1 MKLRFFITLLIVGL
15 AFVACEKEK
24 DPTKL
29 QVFVVDEEGQKVQ
42 NAVIQFNC
50 ESSFN
55 PPRPCDVEIEVNA
68 NSSGFYEHKFD
79 QPAVL
84 RINAF
89 KIDRDT
95 LVLGTLPDT
104 TMVITADSLCGESF
118 VSIQEEETTRKTVVV
133 YECN

>member
-1 MKLRFFITLLIVGL
+1 MKFKLFFLLVLISAG
-15 AFVACEKEK
+15 FIGCKED

-29 QVFVVDEEGQKVQ
+29 QVYVVDEEGNRVQ

-50 ESSFN
+50 ESSYD
-55 PPRPCDVEIEVNA
+55 PPRPCDVEMEVTA
-68 NSSGFYEHKFD
+68 DGTGYYEREFD
-79 QPAVL
+79 QPSVL

-95 LVLGTLPDT
+95 QVLGTLPDT
-104 TMVITADSLCGESF
+104 SVVITADSLCGESY
-118 VSIQEEETTRKTVVV
+118 VSIQEFETTKKTVVV

>member
-1 MKLRFFITLLIVGL
+1 MKLRFFLAFVIAGL
-15 AFVACEKEK
+15 VFVACEKEK

-29 QVFVVDEEGQKVQ
+29 QVYVVDEEGTRVQ

-50 ESSFN
+50 ESSFD
-55 PPRPCDVEIEVNA
+55 PPRPCDVEIEVSA
-68 NSSGFYEHKFD
+68 NSNGFYEQEFD

-95 LVLGTLPDT
+95 TVLGVLPDT
-104 TMVITADSLCGESF
+104 TIVITADSLCGESF